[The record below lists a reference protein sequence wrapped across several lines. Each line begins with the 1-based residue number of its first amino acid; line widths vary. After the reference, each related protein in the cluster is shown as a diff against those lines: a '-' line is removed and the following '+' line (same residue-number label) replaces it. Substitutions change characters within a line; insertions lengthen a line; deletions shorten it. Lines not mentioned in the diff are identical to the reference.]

1 MRCSDV
7 YRNVRVGFVTLIQK
21 ATPDHNKL
29 KHDKRRSNRGSD
41 HKFGEIIYELSGAD
55 EKLRDMRRWNGELYT
70 IIRCPHCRRKIRIR
84 EGGRI

>member
-1 MRCSDV
+1 MIIDS
-7 YRNVRVGFVTLIQK
+7 VRVGFVVLTQWALPEHDVQ
-21 ATPDHNKL
+21 
-29 KHDKRRSNRGSD
+29 KHDRKHMHRLTSD

-70 IIRCPHCRRKIRIR
+70 IIRCPHCRRQIRIR

>member
-1 MRCSDV
+1 MIIET
-7 YRNVRVGFVTLIQK
+7 VRGGFVTLIQK
-21 ATPDHNKL
+21 ATPEHDKQ
-29 KHDKRRSNRGSD
+29 KHDHKRRSNRGSD

-70 IIRCPHCRRKIRIR
+70 IIRCPHSRRKIRIR